1 MLQSL
6 YARATR
12 WLCGPD
18 LARRVALIAFVCS
31 LPSLSMG
38 LSGDDYILY
47 GEVMER
53 GPFAA
58 YAFQPLDAQAT
69 HAEMLEHRSAGR
81 VPWWSN
87 VHARTCFFR
96 PLSSLSLWLDF
107 AHEAPPWWM
116 HLENCACYALI
127 VWLAVTLYGQLG
139 LSGAGLGWASV
150 FFGLNGAF
158 AVAVGWIAGRNTLM
172 AACFGLA
179 SVLVHDRARRM
190 GRPLLLALSCS
201 CFALSLLSAELGLCA
216 LGYLCAHAWVVD
228 RAPPLRRAMALAPYA
243 AVAGVYLAYYVS
255 AGYGSNVG
263 GVYRDVLGSPGSTLL
278 AFVESIPL
286 WLATTATLPIAS
298 FQLLVADVR
307 VPLLLFSLVV
317 LALLVPLVATR
328 WKELP
333 TARMF
338 ALGALLSLV
347 PLATAMPQERLGFFL
362 AFGVY
367 GLLGPWVASDFDAP
381 ERVHRALA
389 RFVWHVRG
397 VALPLLFVPFLFS
410 VATSFAS
417 GAASALDQAL
427 PRADAPIA
435 ILLNPP
441 HWSAP
446 WYQAAM
452 RASRGEIN
460 PASFSL
466 YAGTQALEVE
476 RVNHRSLE
484 LHAPRSWFTT
494 PFERMGA
501 SFRAGA
507 RIALA
512 PLTVELREV
521 DVDGAPKRARFT
533 FDRSLDDPSLTF
545 WLWTGRELA
554 RWTPPP
560 AGSSAQLPA
569 ASAF

>member
-1 MLQSL
+1 MLSRF
-6 YARATR
+6 YAPATR
-12 WLCGPD
+12 WLYGPD
-18 LARRVALIAFVCS
+18 LARRIALIAFVCT

-38 LSGDDYILY
+38 LQADDYILR
-47 GEVMER
+47 GQVVER

-58 YAFQPLDAQAT
+58 YAFQPLDPQAT
-69 HAEMLEHRSAGR
+69 HAEMLDHRSAGR

-107 AHEAPPWWM
+107 AHGAAPWWM

-158 AVAVGWIAGRNTLM
+158 AVAVGWIAGRNTLL

-179 SVLVHDRARRM
+179 SVLVHDRARRA

-201 CFALSLLSAELGLCA
+201 CFALSLLSAELGLCT
-216 LGYLCAHAWVVD
+216 LGYLCAHAWAVD
-228 RAPPLRRAMALAPYA
+228 RAPPLRRAMALSPYA
-243 AVAGVYLAYYVS
+243 ALTGVYLVYYVS

-263 GVYRDVLGSPGSTLL
+263 GVYRDVLGSPGSALL

-298 FQLLVADVR
+298 FQLLVANVR
-307 VPLLLFSLVV
+307 LPLLVFSLVV
-317 LALLVPLVATR
+317 LALLVPLIAAR

-333 TARMF
+333 GARMF
-338 ALGALLSLV
+338 GLGALLSLV
-347 PLATAMPQERLGFFL
+347 PLASAMPQERLGFFV

-367 GLLGPWVASDFDAP
+367 GLLGPWIASDFDAP
-381 ERVHRALA
+381 ERMRRALA
-389 RFVWHVRG
+389 RFVWETRG
-397 VALPLLFVPFLFS
+397 VYLPLLFVPMLFS
-410 VATSFAS
+410 VAASFAS
-417 GAASALDQAL
+417 GAANALDRAL
-427 PRADAPIA
+427 PRDDAPTA

-446 WYQAAM
+446 WYQAVM
-452 RASRGEIN
+452 RATRGETN

-466 YAGTQALEVE
+466 YAGTQALELE
-476 RVNHRSLE
+476 RVNDRSLE

-501 SFRAGA
+501 SFRAGD

-521 DVDGAPKRARFT
+521 DEMGAPKRARFT
-533 FDRSLDDPSLTF
+533 FDRSLDDPGLTF
-545 WLWTGRELA
+545 WLWKGRELA
-554 RWTPPP
+554 RWTPPA
-560 AGSSAQLPA
+560 AGGRVQLPA